1 MIITQEYHKI
11 NKNKYSN
18 NKTVVMIDEIDIE

>member
-1 MIITQEYHKI
+1 MIITQENHKI
-11 NKNKYSN
+11 NKNKSSN